1 MKRLKEFINNIN
13 HFNNNNSAPDPH
25 KVYNHMKKF
34 IKENEIKNKLIT
46 YKVFQYK
53 GDTYLIYWTEE
64 RYTNIHLLKEINKD
78 FEEVYNIYDSTIKD
92 KIGNYEDYYIKAT
105 EFVMELYEDKVKKET
120 FKENQKK
127 MFEEWD
133 GVIE

>member
-13 HFNNNNSAPDPH
+13 HFNNNNNAPDPH

-92 KIGNYEDYYIKAT
+92 KIGNCEDYYIKAT

>member
-1 MKRLKEFINNIN
+1 MKRLKEFISNIN
-13 HFNNNNSAPDPH
+13 HFNNNNNAPDPH

-53 GDTYLIYWTEE
+53 GDTYLICWLEE
-64 RYTNIHLLKEINKD
+64 SYTNVYLYKKINED
-78 FEEVYNIYDSTIKD
+78 FKEVYRIYDSTIKS
-92 KIGNYEDYYIKAT
+92 KICNYEDYYIKAT
-105 EFVMELYEDKVKKET
+105 EFVIKLYDEEMQKDI

-127 MFEEWD
+127 KFEEWD